1 MCRDTDV
8 SAPQPGARRC
18 GACRGSDS
26 AGRLARGVW
35 LTQPDRKGGYAHI
48 RAHACGPALC
58 GTVEKAFD
66 RTGAEIWTPNVG
78 KRVFWDMWEDEQGH
92 YRGRAWVP
100 MLKREYPGSI
110 RLLGDRLQV
119 HGCSGPICM
128 SQTWTR

>member
-1 MCRDTDV
+1 MIQMFPLLSLALAAV
-8 SAPQPGARRC
+8 ALVAAPTAR
-18 GACRGSDS
+18 AASPE
-26 AGRLARGVW
+26 GVW

-128 SQTWTR
+128 SQTWTRVK